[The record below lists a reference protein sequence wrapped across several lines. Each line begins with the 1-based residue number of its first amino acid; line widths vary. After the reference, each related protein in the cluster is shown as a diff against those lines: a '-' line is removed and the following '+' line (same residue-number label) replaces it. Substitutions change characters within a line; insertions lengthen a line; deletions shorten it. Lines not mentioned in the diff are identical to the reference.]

1 MCLPPVGEIL
11 RAVFFIQQAVYKF
24 QQNDIAIIRTLEYND
39 IANVGGAIMNF
50 MSAREAADKW
60 GISQRRVA
68 VLCSE
73 KRIENA
79 AMVGNMW
86 IIPTTAKKPIDA
98 RITRYSQRDGKK
110 VKPFL
115 KWAGGKGQ
123 LLAEIEK
130 YYPFENGK
138 ITKYAEPFVGGGAV
152 LFDILSKFD
161 LEEVYISDINAEL
174 INTYRIIRDDIDE
187 LVTML
192 MVMQGEFVPMDTE
205 HRKTYYMAKRERFN
219 DLKVNG
225 NENINIEKAALMI
238 FLNKTCFNGL
248 FRVNRKGLFNVPMG
262 SYKNPMICD
271 EENLRAVSE
280 KLQKVKIA
288 CGDYRESA
296 EFIDENT
303 FAYFD
308 PPYRPITDTAS
319 FTAYT
324 ENLFNDYEQIEL
336 ARFVDDMHQKG
347 AKIVISN
354 SDPKNTNTEDN
365 FFDNIYSSHKIK
377 RVEATRMINC
387 NSEAR
392 GRIREL
398 LISTY

>member
-1 MCLPPVGEIL
+1 MGI
-11 RAVFFIQQAVYKF
+11 
-24 QQNDIAIIRTLEYND
+24 
-39 IANVGGAIMNF
+39 
-50 MSAREAADKW
+50 MSAKEAAAKW

-73 KRIENA
+73 QRIA
-79 AMVGNMW
+79 DAKMVGNMW
-86 IIPTTAKKPIDA
+86 IIPDSAEKPIDA
-98 RITRYSQRDGKK
+98 RSARYIKTEEKS

-123 LLAEIEK
+123 LLKEIES
-130 YYPFENGK
+130 YYPFDEYH

-152 LFDILSKFD
+152 LFDVLSKYNLD
-161 LEEVYISDINAEL
+161 AVYISDINAEL
-174 INTYRIIRDDIDE
+174 INTYRIIRDDIDA
-187 LVTML
+187 LVEML
-192 MVMQGEFVPMDTE
+192 YAMQNDFIPLDSEG
-205 HRKTYYMAKRERFN
+205 RKAYYKQKRERFN

-225 NENINIEKAALMI
+225 NGSTNIEKASLMI

-248 FRVNRKGLFNVPMG
+248 FRVNKKGMFNVPIG
-262 SYKNPMICD
+262 AYKNPLICD
-271 EENLRAVSE
+271 ESNLRAVSE
-280 KLQKVKIA
+280 KLQRVTIV

-303 FAYFD
+303 FVYFD
-308 PPYRPITDTAS
+308 PPYRPITNTAS

-324 ENLFNDYEQIEL
+324 ENVFNDKEQIEL
-336 ARFVDDMHQKG
+336 AGFVDDMHKKG

-354 SDPKNTNTEDN
+354 SDPKNSNQEDD
-365 FFDNIYSSHKIK
+365 FFDKIYSAHKVR

-392 GRIREL
+392 GKIKEL
-398 LISTY
+398 LISNF

>member
-1 MCLPPVGEIL
+1 ME
-11 RAVFFIQQAVYKF
+11 
-24 QQNDIAIIRTLEYND
+24 
-39 IANVGGAIMNF
+39 F

-73 KRIENA
+73 SRIDNA
-79 AMVGNMW
+79 TMVGNMW
-86 IIPTTAKKPIDA
+86 IIPTTAEKPIDA
-98 RITRYSQRDGKK
+98 RITRYSQSDGKK

-130 YYPFENGK
+130 YYPFEDGV

-152 LFDILSKFD
+152 LFDILSKYD

-174 INTYRIIRDDIDE
+174 INSYRIIRDDIDE
-187 LVTML
+187 LIAML
-192 MVMQGEFVPMDTE
+192 MVMQSEFVPMDKE
-205 HRKTYYMAKRERFN
+205 HRKVYYMAKRERFN

-225 NENINIEKAALMI
+225 NETVNIEKAALMI

-248 FRVNRKGLFNVPMG
+248 FRVNKKGLFNVPMG

-271 EENLRAVSE
+271 EDNLRAVSD
-280 KLQKVKIA
+280 KLQRVKIV

-296 EFIDENT
+296 DFIDENT
-303 FAYFD
+303 FVYFD
-308 PPYRPITDTAS
+308 PPYRPITATAS

-324 ENLFNDYEQIEL
+324 ENLFNDKEQIEL
-336 ARFVDDMHQKG
+336 ARFVDEKHRKG

-354 SDPKNTNTEDN
+354 SDPKNSNAEDD

-392 GRIREL
+392 GKIKEL
-398 LISTY
+398 LISNF